1 MGFVRRMSA
10 LALAVGLVA
19 ACGSDDSSGSSSAD
33 PAKADEIM
41 RVVRETMEDAHLKSV
56 IVKAS
61 VDGDV
66 VVEEA
71 VGESMSGVSAGTDMH
86 FRNGSV
92 AMSYVATLLLV
103 LVDEGVV
110 SLDDKVSEWL
120 PDLSNGDRVTLGQLA
135 QMTSGYRDYVLGN
148 AEFNAEL
155 DANPFRQW
163 TPEELISYP
172 VSQPLLYDPGTNW
185 NYAHTNYVILGLA
198 LEKITGTPLA
208 EALQE
213 KVLGPMGL
221 DQTTDPGT
229 PAIADPA
236 LHAFTSERRDALKIP
251 QEVRFYEESTYWNPS
266 WTMARG
272 AIQTTDIDD
281 MHASAIAVGNGDL
294 LTAESYLQMVTRNLI
309 GKTTTLDGCATCFAQ
324 SDEYA
329 YGLGIVSTGDWLIQ
343 NPFFSGES
351 GVMAYLPSDKVAI
364 AVAITYGEEAFDGSG
379 NTSNKAEDLFQK
391 IGAVLAPEQAP
402 PTPQG

>member
-1 MGFVRRMSA
+1 MSA
-10 LALAVGLVA
+10 LVLTVGVVA
-19 ACGSDDSSGSSSAD
+19 ACGSDGSTGSGSPD
-33 PAKADEIM
+33 PAKSDEIM
-41 RVVRETMEDAHLKSV
+41 QVVRDTMEDAHLKAV

-66 VVEEA
+66 LVDEA
-71 VGESMSGVSAGTDMH
+71 VGESMSGVSATTDMH
-86 FRNGSV
+86 FRNGAV
-92 AMSYVATLLLV
+92 AMSYVATLLMV
-103 LVDEGVV
+103 LVDEGAV

-198 LEKITGTPLA
+198 LEKITGTPLN

-221 DQTTDPGT
+221 DATTDPGT
-229 PAIADPA
+229 PAIAEPA
-236 LHAFTSERRDALKIP
+236 LHAFTSERRDALRIP
-251 QEVRFYEESTYWNPS
+251 SEVRFHEESTYWNPS

-281 MHASAIAVGNGDL
+281 MHTSAIAIGNGDL

-309 GKTTTLDGCATCFAQ
+309 GRTTELEGCATCFAQ
-324 SDEYA
+324 SDEYS
-329 YGLGIVSTGDWLIQ
+329 YGLGIISTGDWLLQ
-343 NPFFSGES
+343 NPFFSGWS
-351 GVMAYLPSDKVAI
+351 GAMAYLPSDKVAL
-364 AVAITYGEEAFDGSG
+364 AVAVTYDEDAFDGSG
-379 NTSNKAEDLFQK
+379 NTSNKAEELFQK
-391 IGAVLAPEQAP
+391 IGAVLAPDQAP
-402 PTPQG
+402 PTP